1 MEPQSSITVEASSHS
16 VPAWS
21 VSISSID
28 FSPLLFR
35 KYKDYH
41 SHSIHINLVIL
52 CLCKYNIHIEYNTVR
67 FYKIYVLI
75 NVRDIFTGDGDLI
88 WLSSLHNNILG
99 STWKIGQNWRQSL
112 QHESG
117 SQHLKSVDG
126 VGSPLFEYQN
136 TQVSILCHIHLRG
149 NQQSIS
155 WKEMWKCWK

>member
-1 MEPQSSITVEASSHS
+1 MESLVLYHLPHSAQSPVECDGAPELDHS
-16 VPAWS
+16 GGKQPLCPGLI

-88 WLSSLHNNILG
+88 
-99 STWKIGQNWRQSL
+99 
-112 QHESG
+112 
-117 SQHLKSVDG
+117 
-126 VGSPLFEYQN
+126 
-136 TQVSILCHIHLRG
+136 
-149 NQQSIS
+149 
-155 WKEMWKCWK
+155 